1 VSFWAKSLVMWL
13 VLLLAMMGN
22 GFFRGLVLQPR
33 LGEDV
38 ARQVA
43 SLLGVC
49 IIVALTGPFV
59 RRLGSPGSA
68 PLLGVGLVWLAL
80 TLAFEFVLGHY
91 VTGATWETQL
101 ADYNLL
107 RGRLWPLVL
116 LTTFL
121 APWLWG
127 LVRRRSSVS

>member
-1 VSFWAKSLVMWL
+1 MSLLVKSLIMWIA
-13 VLLLAMMGN
+13 LLMAMMCN

-49 IIVALTGPFV
+49 IILAITAPFV
-59 RRLGSPGSA
+59 RRLRNPSSGE
-68 PLLGVGLVWLAL
+68 LLGVGLVWLLL
-80 TLAFEFVLGHY
+80 TIAFEFLLGHY
-91 VTGATWETQL
+91 VSGATWEAQL

-121 APWLWG
+121 APWFWG
-127 LVRRRSSVS
+127 LVRGPSRVS

>member
-1 VSFWAKSLVMWL
+1 MWL

-33 LGEDV
+33 LGEHV

-43 SLLGVC
+43 SLVGVC
-49 IIVALTGPFV
+49 IILALTGPFV
-59 RRLGSPGSA
+59 QRLGSPGSA
-68 PLLGVGLVWLAL
+68 QLLRVGLLWLVL
-80 TLAFEFVLGHY
+80 TAAFELLLGHY
-91 VTGATWETQL
+91 VSGATWEMQL

-107 RGRLWPLVL
+107 CGRLWPLVL
-116 LTTFL
+116 LTTLL

-127 LVRRRSSVS
+127 LVRRHSVVS

>member
-1 VSFWAKSLVMWL
+1 MSLWAKSLVMWL
-13 VLLLAMMGN
+13 ALLLAMMVN

-33 LGEDV
+33 LGEHV

-49 IIVALTGPFV
+49 IILALTGPFV
-59 RRLGSPGSA
+59 ERLGSPGSA
-68 PLLGVGLVWLAL
+68 RLLGVGALWLVL
-80 TLAFEFVLGHY
+80 TIAFELLLGHF
-91 VTGATWETQL
+91 VSGATWETQL

-116 LTTFL
+116 LTTLL

-127 LVRRRSSVS
+127 LVHRRSPVA

>member
-1 VSFWAKSLVMWL
+1 MWL
-13 VLLLAMMGN
+13 VLLVAMMGN
-22 GFFRGLVLQPR
+22 GFSRGLVLEPR
-33 LGEDV
+33 LGEQV

-49 IIVALTGPFV
+49 IILALTGPFV
-59 RRLGSPGSA
+59 RRLGSPGSGR
-68 PLLGVGLVWLAL
+68 LLEVGLLWLVL
-80 TLAFEFVLGHY
+80 TVAFELLLGHY
-91 VTGATWETQL
+91 VSGATWKTQL

-116 LTTFL
+116 LATFG

-127 LVRRRSSVS
+127 RILRRSLES